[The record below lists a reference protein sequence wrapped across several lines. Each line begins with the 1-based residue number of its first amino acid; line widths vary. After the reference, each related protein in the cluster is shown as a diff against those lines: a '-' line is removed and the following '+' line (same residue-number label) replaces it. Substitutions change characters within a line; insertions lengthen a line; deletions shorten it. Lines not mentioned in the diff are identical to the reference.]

1 MGHICATSLT
11 ASQPNALLV
20 FLSGLLGATFYAFAD
35 RMGLFRG
42 ISTAVVP
49 KEDKVSKALGVSYA
63 ASATMVG
70 SALVALIAVRVS
82 VTTICTQ
89 TDAPCAYT
97 NIYCALEL
105 TLTTRRR

>member
-1 MGHICATSLT
+1 M
-11 ASQPNALLV
+11 
-20 FLSGLLGATFYAFAD
+20 FFSGLLGATFYAFAD

-70 SALVALIAVRVS
+70 SALVALIAVRASLSRRYVH
-82 VTTICTQ
+82 TE

-97 NIYCALEL
+97 NIYCALA
-105 TLTTRRR
+105 LTTRRH